1 MHNLKL
7 WTASNKNNNLL
18 KFINSLKN
26 ILQFNSY
33 FDLHRWSIEYKNDFW
48 NEIWKFTKIVGDLK
62 GKLYLH
68 NKEFIKS

>member
-48 NEIWKFTKIVGDLK
+48 NEIWKFT
-62 GKLYLH
+62 
-68 NKEFIKS
+68 